1 MAEQFE
7 IRPARLDEADAVLA
21 GYEWLFAP
29 PGSRPASWNPDWARI
44 ALLDAID
51 SDSSNVLIA
60 VAGER
65 VVGICT
71 AYLDLL
77 SVRYGLRCWVED
89 LAVDPESRSLGIG
102 SALLTAARE
111 WATARGASHLELNS
125 AAARTDAH
133 RFYARE
139 GAGDPA
145 FSFEWHGLGADS

>member
-1 MAEQFE
+1 MAEEFE
-7 IRPARLDEADAVLA
+7 VRPARLDEADAVLA